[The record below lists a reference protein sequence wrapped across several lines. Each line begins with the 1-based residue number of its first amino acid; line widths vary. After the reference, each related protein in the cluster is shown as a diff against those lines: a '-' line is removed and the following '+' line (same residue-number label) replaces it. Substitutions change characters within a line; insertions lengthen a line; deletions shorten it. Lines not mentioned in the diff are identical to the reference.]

1 MVAATTL
8 PGTPA
13 DESGLTTAP
22 SSAATADLARGQALS
37 RMRRRRLEMIPLRG
51 PGAPYAAG
59 QARQPGDSTTP
70 AELSDLISSIAEI
83 GVLHPILVEEHAGRT
98 NDERPALRVVA
109 GERRLRACRWGA
121 VHLPD
126 NENFNAIPAII
137 SPGPVPPEEC
147 RKWQL
152 VENLAREPLRPGEQ
166 AAALLLHRCAILT
179 GKLLR
184 AGRPVPADV
193 YDIDDPVERFTTL
206 EKIRASDPAC
216 AAPWAEVL
224 ARLGLQLTPRK
235 ARQIVRAFAE
245 LPRELSADMDEHQVA
260 LHTRIRFAQ
269 LRQGRERGA
278 EDIWVAVKDK
288 NRPDLLPAAVQAT
301 LDNPG
306 IQPDD
311 AVEAADA
318 LHQAANTARAVK
330 LARHPAGPAA
340 TSEIDPAS
348 VRKAIGALRDLTAGL
363 RAGKTL
369 GPFDEGS
376 LRLLTAELTTLLPG
390 QERDQK

>member
-1 MVAATTL
+1 MV
-8 PGTPA
+8 P
-13 DESGLTTAP
+13 
-22 SSAATADLARGQALS
+22 ATANTDKEAGPPGVTADTARDQALS

-70 AELSDLISSIAEI
+70 AELSDLISSISEI
-83 GVLHPILVEEHAGRT
+83 GVLHPILVEEQKGKSEA
-98 NDERPALRVVA
+98 DRPALRVVA

-206 EKIRASDPAC
+206 EKIRASDPDC

-224 ARLGLQLTPRK
+224 SRLGLQLTPRK

-245 LPRELSADMDEHQVA
+245 LPRELSAEMDEHQVA

-269 LRQGRERGA
+269 LRQGRERAA
-278 EDIWVAVKDK
+278 EDIWAAVKDK
-288 NRPDLLPAAVQAT
+288 NRTDLLPAAVQAS
-301 LDNPG
+301 LDNPVIDPG
-306 IQPDD
+306 Q
-311 AVEAADA
+311 AVDAADA
-318 LHQAANTARAVK
+318 VHQAANTARSEK
-330 LARHPAGPAA
+330 LSRHPQAQPGTSVASGGQAA
-340 TSEIDPAS
+340 SALVQAA
-348 VRKAIGALRDLTAGL
+348 VRALRDLTAEL
-363 RAGKTL
+363 RAGLRPATY
-369 GPFDEGS
+369 DTGS
-376 LRLLTAELTTLLPG
+376 LRLLAEETILLLDTGRP
-390 QERDQK
+390 Q